1 MPEANNILAQ
11 ATIGANNPTQST
23 STQKGFYEAPNALFK
38 AMNQNTLTD
47 LQVLSSGSVGT
58 FLQRRK
64 LVNGDVA
71 TIINASLS
79 YLLGGKTK
87 NLPDLKPGIKT
98 ANTSRTF
105 VPIIIKTD
113 FNYNTNNFAI
123 SGTTRSLNV
132 PVPLYIIFDSTPE
145 DISFTKAAN
154 WEQKAFLGRP
164 EPIFT
169 YQNSGATMFTLTGK
183 FYAESVQA
191 HGRLLKLSDYIMSL
205 VTPSKSRYMPSP
217 ITVFI
222 GEWKELRC
230 IVTNVTIKY
239 QGPWT
244 VKVSDTELSRAETQE
259 QADLYTTAMSSGI
272 PSHAPYLFEATFNLT
287 VVGRDN
293 EVKYAEDVIAGI
305 NGAGSNN
312 SSEPISEGAFQE
324 AALQNLF
331 NSAIPPE
338 VKDAQRDA
346 GPYSLTTT
354 KKYTLDGNQIK
365 SVTSQTL
372 GYTQAGAN
380 INVYEN
386 ANAVNRLSDQGVISN
401 ALNSQML
408 QLFQKAN
415 PNSTNTP
422 ATTNSLNPFRKLF

>member
-1 MPEANNILAQ
+1 MSDSNNILAQ
-11 ATIGANNPTQST
+11 ATIGANNPAQST

-38 AMNQNTLTD
+38 AMNQNTVTD
-47 LQVLSSGSVGT
+47 LKILSQGSVGT

-79 YLLGGKTK
+79 YLKGGKTK
-87 NLPDLKPGIKT
+87 HLPPLKPGVKT

-105 VPIIIKTD
+105 IPIIIKTD
-113 FNYNTNNFAI
+113 FNYNTTKYAI
-123 SGTTRSLNV
+123 SGTTQSLNV
-132 PVPLYIIFDSTPE
+132 PTPLYIIFDSTPE
-145 DISFTKAAN
+145 EITFNKQAN
-154 WEQKAFLGRP
+154 WESKSFLGRP
-164 EPIFT
+164 EPVWT
-169 YQNSGATMFTLTGK
+169 YQHSGSTTFTLVGK
-183 FYAESVQA
+183 FYAESVRA

-230 IVTNVTIKY
+230 IVNTVAIKY
-239 QGPWT
+239 SGPWT
-244 VKVSDTELSRAETQE
+244 VKVDEFLKDSSSSVAGND
-259 QADLYTTAMSSGI
+259 AMAAAVFANSEI

-293 EVKYAEDVIAGI
+293 EVKYAEDVISG
-305 NGAGSNN
+305 GSNN
-312 SSEPISEGAFQE
+312 NSDPIAEGAFQE

-331 NSAIPPE
+331 NSAMPPE
-338 VKDAQRDA
+338 QKNTIRDI
-346 GPYSLTTT
+346 GPYSLTMNKT
-354 KKYTLDGNQIK
+354 YTLDGGQIK
-365 SVTSQTL
+365 SVVSQKLKYSDAGETL
-372 GYTQAGAN
+372 
-380 INVYEN
+380 NVYEN

-408 QLFQKAN
+408 KLFQKKN
-415 PNSTNTP
+415 PTSTNTP
-422 ATTNSLNPFRKLF
+422 ATTSSLNPFKKLF

>member
-1 MPEANNILAQ
+1 MADSNNILAQ
-11 ATIGANNPTQST
+11 ATIGANNPAQST
-23 STQKGFYEAPNALFK
+23 STQKGFYEAPNALFR
-38 AMNQNTLTD
+38 AMNQNTVTD
-47 LQVLSSGSVGT
+47 LKVLSSGSVGT

-79 YLLGGKTK
+79 YLLGGQTK
-87 NLPDLKPGIKT
+87 YLPDLKPGIKT
-98 ANTSRTF
+98 ANTKRTF
-105 VPIIIKTD
+105 IPIIIKTD
-113 FNYNTNNFAI
+113 FNYNTI
-123 SGTTRSLNV
+123 SSNSGGKSVNT

-145 DISFTKAAN
+145 DITFTKAAN
-154 WEQKAFLGRP
+154 WESKAFLGRP

-169 YQNSGATMFTLTGK
+169 YQHSGPTQFNLTGK

-230 IVTNVTIKY
+230 IVNTVSIKY
-239 QGPWT
+239 SGPWT
-244 VKVSDTELSRAETQE
+244 IKLSDADIDRAETQE
-259 QADLYTTAMSSGI
+259 QADLYSNSGI

-287 VVGRDN
+287 VVGKDN
-293 EVKYAEDVIAGI
+293 QVKYAEDVIST
-305 NGAGSNN
+305 GSNN
-312 SSEPISEGAFQE
+312 SSDVITEGSFQE

-331 NSAIPPE
+331 NSAMPPE
-338 VKDAQRDA
+338 QKDDKRDI
-346 GPYSLTTT
+346 GPYSLTMN
-354 KKYTLDGNQIK
+354 KQYTLTGGQIK
-365 SVTSQTL
+365 SVVTQTL
-372 GYTQAGAN
+372 SYTSAGATL
-380 INVYEN
+380 NVYDN

-401 ALNSQML
+401 AISSQML
-408 QLFQKAN
+408 SLFQKAN

-422 ATTNSLNPFRKLF
+422 ATTSSLNPFKKLF

>member
-1 MPEANNILAQ
+1 
-11 ATIGANNPTQST
+11 
-23 STQKGFYEAPNALFK
+23 
-38 AMNQNTLTD
+38 
-47 LQVLSSGSVGT
+47 
-58 FLQRRK
+58 
-64 LVNGDVA
+64 
-71 TIINASLS
+71 
-79 YLLGGKTK
+79 
-87 NLPDLKPGIKT
+87 
-98 ANTSRTF
+98 
-105 VPIIIKTD
+105 
-113 FNYNTNNFAI
+113 
-123 SGTTRSLNV
+123 
-132 PVPLYIIFDSTPE
+132 
-145 DISFTKAAN
+145 
-154 WEQKAFLGRP
+154 
-164 EPIFT
+164 
-169 YQNSGATMFTLTGK
+169 
-183 FYAESVQA
+183 
-191 HGRLLKLSDYIMSL
+191 MSL

-259 QADLYTTAMSSGI
+259 QADLYTTAMSFGI

-305 NGAGSNN
+305 NGSGSNN
-312 SSEPISEGAFQE
+312 SSDKLFAAEGSPE
-324 AALQNLF
+324 KIALDNLF
-331 NSAIPPE
+331 NSSRPPE
-338 VKDAQRDA
+338 VKGAQRDA

-422 ATTNSLNPFRKLF
+422 ATTSSLNPFRKLF